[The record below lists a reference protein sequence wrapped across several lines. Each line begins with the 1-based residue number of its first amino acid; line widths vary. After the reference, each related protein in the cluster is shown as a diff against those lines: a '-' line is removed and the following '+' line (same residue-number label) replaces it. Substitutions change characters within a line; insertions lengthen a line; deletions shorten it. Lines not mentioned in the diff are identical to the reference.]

1 MVLQSLMSM
10 VAIGVASNL
19 DNAGVGVAYGIK
31 RIRFSFL
38 SNFIIALMGFV
49 LTFVGG
55 IFGNWISLWLPT
67 IICNVIGM
75 IVLVIIGIWVLSQPL
90 MAKKSEKMPSRDGSK
105 TVGTTESIILG
116 ITLSINNLAGGFDAG
131 IIHLNIWAISSIS
144 GLFSYIC
151 IGLSA
156 FIGAKFAAQ
165 RLGQS
170 ASFISG
176 VLLILV
182 GLHQVLG

>member
-1 MVLQSLMSM
+1 
-10 VAIGVASNL
+10 
-19 DNAGVGVAYGIK
+19 
-31 RIRFSFL
+31 
-38 SNFIIALMGFV
+38 
-49 LTFVGG
+49 
-55 IFGNWISLWLPT
+55 
-67 IICNVIGM
+67 
-75 IVLVIIGIWVLSQPL
+75 
-90 MAKKSEKMPSRDGSK
+90 MPSRDGSK

-165 RLGQS
+165 RLGPS

-176 VLLILV
+176 ALLDSLTRVVNILKA
-182 GLHQVLG
+182 GHPLM